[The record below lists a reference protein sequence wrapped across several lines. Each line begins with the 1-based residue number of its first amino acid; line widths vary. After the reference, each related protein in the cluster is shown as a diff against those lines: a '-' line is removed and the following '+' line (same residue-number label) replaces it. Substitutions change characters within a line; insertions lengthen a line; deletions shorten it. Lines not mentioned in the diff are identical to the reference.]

1 MKNLTYS
8 ILASLVF
15 LVYGC
20 NNGEINLLDDSS
32 DYETLPASNGGT
44 LDFIVVCE
52 DAVWSGIA
60 GDYVRKY
67 FTDPQYGLPQPEP
80 EFTVR
85 QVNPNEF
92 NTLLTHS
99 RNLIILE
106 KSTDSNFAMQHNRWA
121 KPQLIATFTGNEKQ
135 MAKTLVAKRKALVEE
150 FYQAEIL
157 VKQKRMQ
164 AAKMKA
170 LPDVLKKN
178 GIKDMLLN
186 RAFEIEYEYD
196 SLIVMWNK
204 TIKSDQGI
212 IIYFRPLKEN
222 ELIEANI
229 ISTRDSLVKRFIPGE
244 RDGSYMKTEPIMPP
258 RISTVNIDGKLAF
271 EARGLWRTVGEF
283 KGGPFINYTIVDE
296 ERNQLVIMEA
306 FLYAPEIKKRNL
318 LFELETMLKSV
329 EFE

>member
-1 MKNLTYS
+1 ML
-8 ILASLVF
+8 LASVSLLV
-15 LVYGC
+15 GC
-20 NNGEINLLDDSS
+20 NGSGTNFLDSG
-32 DYETLPASNGGT
+32 ETLPSSNGGT

-52 DAVWSGIA
+52 DAVWDGIA

-80 EFTVR
+80 EYTLR
-85 QVNPNEF
+85 QVSPDEF

-106 KSTDSNFAMQHNRWA
+106 KSTDSNFAMQQNRWA
-121 KPQLIATFTGNEKQ
+121 KPQLIASFSGTEKQ
-135 MAKTLVAKRKALVEE
+135 IAKTLVAKRKSIIAA
-150 FYQAEIL
+150 FYEAEIAM
-157 VKQKRMQ
+157 KQKRMQ

-170 LPDVLKKN
+170 LPRVLKN
-178 GIKDMLLN
+178 HGIKNMLLN

-212 IIYFRPLKEN
+212 IIYFRPIKEN

-229 ISTRDSLVKRFIPGE
+229 ISTRDSLVKTFIPGE
-244 RDGSYMKTEPIMPP
+244 REGSYMKTEPILPP
-258 RISTVNIDGKLAF
+258 RISNLNIDGKLAF

-296 ERNQLVIMEA
+296 ERNQLVIMET

-318 LFELETMLKSV
+318 LFELEAMLKSV